1 MRKVAGVLFAAAM
14 MLPVAFM
21 ASPAGAAGGTTCAA
35 PSGTITI
42 LPGLTTVKKVQ
53 TISFNL
59 PLKSCK
65 GGGVSGGSIKGSEKT
80 LPINIATFSTGK
92 PLPLSATVTWNTK
105 ATSTFTAIAT
115 TKTTKTGISYVIK
128 SKISKGLFAK
138 LTLTTSGTVGFGK
151 PGKGGAISNLILK
164 GTKPFTIA

>member
-14 MLPVAFM
+14 MLPVGFM
-21 ASPAGAAGGTTCAA
+21 ASPAGAAGGTTCTA

-42 LPGLTTVKKVQ
+42 LPGLTTKLTVQ

-59 PLKSCK
+59 PLKGCK
-65 GGGVSGGSIKGSEKT
+65 GGGVTGGSVKGSEKT
-80 LPINIATFSTGK
+80 TKINIATFSTGK
-92 PLPLSATVTWNTK
+92 PLPLSATITWNTH
-105 ATSTFTAIAT
+105 ATSQFTAVAS

-151 PGKGGAISNLILK
+151 AGKGGAISNLILK